1 MAPTRRA
8 IGFMTGTSLD
18 GLDAAMVTTRGTGLD
33 LRIDSI
39 DLASEPFGR
48 ELDALRRFAAG
59 EPLTA
64 AEIATI
70 AADLGHR
77 HAELIRTRWPDL
89 SPDLVVVHG
98 QTVTHRPPVSWQ
110 LVDPWPLT
118 RVVAC
123 PIVCDLRHADL
134 VAGGRGAPITPRADA
149 MLYRSQRADAD
160 TTVIVNLGGFVN
172 VTLLPATD
180 PESAIGFDC
189 CPCNHL
195 LDAASRAVLDAPFDS
210 DGAVTAAGMVDVA
223 AREPLRTMISALG
236 RDGRSGGDGD
246 EHRDAAIR
254 IARDAADAG
263 RIADGF
269 ATIASAIAEATA
281 ELVARR
287 CDLDGLPAPGR
298 WILAGGGGR
307 NRGLVARLSDAVT
320 TRWPGCPLTAEPVDG
335 VPPEGRE
342 AAAMAILGL
351 LALDGVPVTTIPST
365 GRDSEIPADGLWIRS
380 PISANLSGQFGLHS
394 I

>member
-33 LRIDSI
+33 LRVDAI
-39 DLASEPFGR
+39 DLASAPFGR
-48 ELDALRRFAAG
+48 EIDPLRRFAAG

-70 AADLGHR
+70 AADLGRR
-77 HAELIRTRWPDL
+77 HADLIRTHWPDL
-89 SPDLVVVHG
+89 APDLVVLHG

-110 LVDPWPLT
+110 LVDPWP
-118 RVVAC
+118 VAAAVSC

-134 VAGGRGAPITPRADA
+134 IAGGRGAPITPRADA
-149 MLYRSQRADAD
+149 ILYRHRRRADD
-160 TTVIVNLGGFVN
+160 TTVVVNLGGFVN
-172 VTLLPATD
+172 ATLLPGDRVDEAV
-180 PESAIGFDC
+180 GFDC

-195 LDAASRAVLDAPFDS
+195 LDAASRAVLGTPFDA
-210 DGAVTAAGMVDVA
+210 DGAVSAAGTVDPA
-223 AREPLRTMISALG
+223 AADALRRTISTLA

-246 EHRDAAIR
+246 EHRVDAVAL
-254 IARDAADAG
+254 AREAATSG
-263 RIADGF
+263 RTADGF
-269 ATIASAIAEATA
+269 ATICEAIALATIEFVA
-281 ELVARR
+281 ER
-287 CDLDGLPAPGR
+287 CEPTGRPTPGR
-298 WILAGGGGR
+298 WILAGGGTR
-307 NRGLVARLSDAVT
+307 NRGLIDRLTHAIHA
-320 TRWPGCPLTAEPVDG
+320 RWPACPVESGLDG
-335 VPPEGRE
+335 EVPPEGRE
-342 AAAMAILGL
+342 AAAMAVLGL

-380 PISANLSGQFGLHS
+380 PISANLPRPAGLHS

>member
-18 GLDAAMVTTRGTGLD
+18 GLDAALVTTRGTGLD
-33 LRIDSI
+33 LRVDAI

-77 HAELIRTRWPDL
+77 HAELIRT
-89 SPDLVVVHG
+89 
-98 QTVTHRPPVSWQ
+98 Q
-110 LVDPWPLT
+110 WPLT

-149 MLYRSQRADAD
+149 ILYRSQRADAD

-172 VTLLPATD
+172 VTLLPGTD

-210 DGAVTAAGMVDVA
+210 DGVVTAAGAVDPA
-223 AREPLRTMISALG
+223 ARDSLRTMISALG

-263 RIADGF
+263 RTADGF

-287 CDLDGLPAPGR
+287 CDLHGLPAPGR

-307 NRGLVARLSDAVT
+307 NLGLVARLSDAVT
-320 TRWPGCPLTAEPVDG
+320 TGWPGCPLTAEPVDG

-380 PISANLSGQFGLHS
+380 PISANLPGQFGLHS